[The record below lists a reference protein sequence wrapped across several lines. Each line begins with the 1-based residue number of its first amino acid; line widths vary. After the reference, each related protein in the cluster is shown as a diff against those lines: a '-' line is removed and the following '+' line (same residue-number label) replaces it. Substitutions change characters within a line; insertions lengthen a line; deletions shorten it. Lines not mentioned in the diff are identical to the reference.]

1 MKTRVYLKYFVKD
14 CMYSIISIAICC
26 EILNLVCLKCLN
38 DTATAETI
46 AQKIF
51 FFQKSTRDC
60 KHIKIILN
68 TVEIHVFDMSTVL
81 HGFQVK
87 SKQKNRH

>member
-1 MKTRVYLKYFVKD
+1 MILQLRKQLLKNF
-14 CMYSIISIAICC
+14 
-26 EILNLVCLKCLN
+26 
-38 DTATAETI
+38 
-46 AQKIF
+46 F

-87 SKQKNRH
+87 SKQKNGH